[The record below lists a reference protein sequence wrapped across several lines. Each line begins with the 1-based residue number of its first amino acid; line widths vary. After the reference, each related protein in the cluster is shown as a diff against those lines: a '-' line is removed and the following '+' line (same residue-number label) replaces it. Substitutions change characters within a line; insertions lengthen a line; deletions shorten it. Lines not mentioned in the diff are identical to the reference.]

1 MKPFEL
7 LLYSMVVFGWSTSW
21 LPLRW
26 QLGVVAPEVS
36 LLWRFVIAATVMFVI
51 SIYLRQWLMF
61 HWRTHLRL
69 ALLGLCIF
77 STNFAFFY
85 HGGKGVASGLLAVV
99 FSSASLV
106 NVLMAAV
113 LGRSRPRI
121 AHLLAAMVGLTG
133 VVCLFWPELQ
143 LSNTALVSLALCLIG
158 TLFFCTGN
166 MVSAA
171 CQKRGIPVFASA
183 SWGMLYGACYLALFS
198 LISNHEFTIEPTVKY
213 VLGLVW
219 LALVSSVMT
228 FAAYLSLIGRIG
240 PSRAGY
246 ATVIFPVFA
255 LLISTVFE
263 SYTWSGLAFIGLGLV
278 ICGNVIMLRARA
290 CTGDG
295 DYPIAGAKA
304 VANSDT
310 VAPVVKM

>member
-7 LLYSMVVFGWSTSW
+7 LLYGMVVFGWSTSW
-21 LPLRW
+21 LPLKW

-36 LLWRFVIAATVMFVI
+36 LLWRFLIASIVMFIV
-51 SIYLRQWLMF
+51 SVCVRQSLKF
-61 HWRTHLRL
+61 DWRTHLQF

-99 FSSASLV
+99 FSSASMV
-106 NVLMAAV
+106 NVLMTAV
-113 LGRSRPRI
+113 LRRLWPRF
-121 AHLLAAMVGLTG
+121 AHVLAAGVGLTG
-133 VVCLFWPELQ
+133 VVCLFWKELQ
-143 LSNTALVSLALCLIG
+143 FSDTALTSLCLCLIG

-171 CQKRGIPVFASA
+171 CHRRGIPLFAST
-183 SWGMLYGACYLALFS
+183 SWGMFYGACYLALFS
-198 LISNHEFTIEPTVKY
+198 LICRHEFVVEPTMKY
-213 VLGLVW
+213 MLGLVW

-240 PSRAGY
+240 ASRAGY

-263 SYTWSGLAFIGLGLV
+263 SYSWNGLALVGLGLV

-290 CTGDG
+290 
-295 DYPIAGAKA
+295 
-304 VANSDT
+304 
-310 VAPVVKM
+310 

>member
-1 MKPFEL
+1 MRPFEL

-21 LPLRW
+21 LPLKW

-51 SIYLRQWLMF
+51 SIYLRQSLMF
-61 HWRTHLRL
+61 NWRTHLRL

-106 NVLMAAV
+106 NVLMIAV

-143 LSNTALVSLALCLIG
+143 LSNTALTSLALCLIG

-171 CQKRGIPVFASA
+171 CQKRGIPIFASA

-198 LISNHEFTIEPTVKY
+198 FISNHKFIIEPTAKY
-213 VLGLVW
+213 VLGLGW

-263 SYTWSGLAFIGLGLV
+263 SYTWSSLAFIGLGLV
-278 ICGNVIMLRARA
+278 IFGNVIMLRAR
-290 CTGDG
+290 
-295 DYPIAGAKA
+295 
-304 VANSDT
+304 S
-310 VAPVVKM
+310 

>member
-21 LPLRW
+21 LPLKW

-51 SIYLRQWLMF
+51 SIYLRQSLMF
-61 HWRTHLRL
+61 NWRTHLRL

-106 NVLMAAV
+106 NVVMTAV

-143 LSNTALVSLALCLIG
+143 LSNKALTSLALCLIG

-171 CQKRGIPVFASA
+171 CQKRGIPIFASA

-198 LISNHEFTIEPTVKY
+198 FVSNHEFTIEPTAKY

-255 LLISTVFE
+255 LLISTVLE

-290 CTGDG
+290 
-295 DYPIAGAKA
+295 
-304 VANSDT
+304 
-310 VAPVVKM
+310 

>member
-21 LPLRW
+21 LPLKW

-36 LLWRFVIAATVMFVI
+36 LLWRFVIAATVMVLI
-51 SIYLRQWLMF
+51 TIYLRQSLMF

-106 NVLMAAV
+106 NVLMTAV

-143 LSNTALVSLALCLIG
+143 LSNTALTSLALCLIG
-158 TLFFCTGN
+158 TLFFCSGN

-198 LISNHEFTIEPTVKY
+198 FISNHEFTIEPTAKY

-228 FAAYLSLIGRIG
+228 FAAYLSLIGRVG
-240 PSRAGY
+240 PNRAGY

-255 LLISTVFE
+255 LLISTIFE
-263 SYTWSGLAFIGLGLV
+263 SYTWSSLAFIGLGLV

-290 CTGDG
+290 
-295 DYPIAGAKA
+295 
-304 VANSDT
+304 
-310 VAPVVKM
+310 

>member
-1 MKPFEL
+1 
-7 LLYSMVVFGWSTSW
+7 
-21 LPLRW
+21 
-26 QLGVVAPEVS
+26 
-36 LLWRFVIAATVMFVI
+36 
-51 SIYLRQWLMF
+51 
-61 HWRTHLRL
+61 
-69 ALLGLCIF
+69 LGLCIF

-106 NVLMAAV
+106 NVLMTAV

-121 AHLLAAMVGLTG
+121 AHLLAATVGLTG
-133 VVCLFWPELQ
+133 VVCLFWPALQ
-143 LSNTALVSLALCLIG
+143 LSNTALTSLALCLIG

-198 LISNHEFTIEPTVKY
+198 LISNHEFTIEPTAKY

-240 PSRAGY
+240 PNRAGY

-263 SYTWSGLAFIGLGLV
+263 SYTWSSLALIGLGLV
-278 ICGNVIMLRARA
+278 ICGNVIMLRVR
-290 CTGDG
+290 T
-295 DYPIAGAKA
+295 
-304 VANSDT
+304 
-310 VAPVVKM
+310 

>member
-21 LPLRW
+21 LPLKW

-36 LLWRFVIAATVMFVI
+36 LLWRFVIAAAVMFFI
-51 SIYLRQWLMF
+51 SIYLRQSLMF
-61 HWRTHLRL
+61 NWRTHLRL

-106 NVLMAAV
+106 NVLMIAV

-143 LSNTALVSLALCLIG
+143 LSNTALTSLALCLIG

-171 CQKRGIPVFASA
+171 CQKRGIPIFASA

-198 LISNHEFTIEPTVKY
+198 FISNHEFTIEPTAKY

-290 CTGDG
+290 
-295 DYPIAGAKA
+295 
-304 VANSDT
+304 
-310 VAPVVKM
+310 

>member
-21 LPLRW
+21 LPLKW

-51 SIYLRQWLMF
+51 SIYLRQSLIF

-106 NVLMAAV
+106 NVLMIAV

-143 LSNTALVSLALCLIG
+143 LSNTALTSLALCLIG

-171 CQKRGIPVFASA
+171 CQKRGIPIFASA

-198 LISNHEFTIEPTVKY
+198 FISNHEFIIEPTAKY

-263 SYTWSGLAFIGLGLV
+263 SYTWSSLAFIGLGLV
-278 ICGNVIMLRARA
+278 ICGNVIMLRAR
-290 CTGDG
+290 
-295 DYPIAGAKA
+295 
-304 VANSDT
+304 S
-310 VAPVVKM
+310 

>member
-7 LLYSMVVFGWSTSW
+7 LMYSMVVFGWSTSW
-21 LPLRW
+21 LPLKW

-36 LLWRFVIAATVMFVI
+36 LLWRFMIAATVMFVI
-51 SIYLRQWLMF
+51 SIYLRQSLMF

-106 NVLMAAV
+106 NVLMIAV

-143 LSNTALVSLALCLIG
+143 LSNTALTSLALCLIG

-171 CQKRGIPVFASA
+171 CQKRGIPIFASA

-198 LISNHEFTIEPTVKY
+198 FISNHEFIIEPTAKY

-263 SYTWSGLAFIGLGLV
+263 SYTWSSLAFIGLGLV
-278 ICGNVIMLRARA
+278 IFGNVIMLRAR
-290 CTGDG
+290 
-295 DYPIAGAKA
+295 
-304 VANSDT
+304 S
-310 VAPVVKM
+310 

>member
-21 LPLRW
+21 LPLKW

-51 SIYLRQWLMF
+51 SIYLRQSLMF

-106 NVLMAAV
+106 NVLMTAV

-143 LSNTALVSLALCLIG
+143 LSNTALTSLALCLIG

-171 CQKRGIPVFASA
+171 CQKRGIPVLASA

-198 LISNHEFTIEPTVKY
+198 FISNHEFIIEPTAKY

-263 SYTWSGLAFIGLGLV
+263 SYTWSSLAFIGLGLV
-278 ICGNVIMLRARA
+278 ICGNVIMLRAR
-290 CTGDG
+290 
-295 DYPIAGAKA
+295 
-304 VANSDT
+304 S
-310 VAPVVKM
+310 

>member
-21 LPLRW
+21 LPLKW

-51 SIYLRQWLMF
+51 SIYLRQSLMF

-106 NVLMAAV
+106 NVLMTAV

-143 LSNTALVSLALCLIG
+143 LSNTALTSLALCLIG

-171 CQKRGIPVFASA
+171 CQKRGIPVLASA

-198 LISNHEFTIEPTVKY
+198 FISNHEFIIEPTAKY

-263 SYTWSGLAFIGLGLV
+263 SYTWSSLAFIGLGLV
-278 ICGNVIMLRARA
+278 IFGNVIMLRAR
-290 CTGDG
+290 
-295 DYPIAGAKA
+295 
-304 VANSDT
+304 S
-310 VAPVVKM
+310 

>member
-21 LPLRW
+21 LPLKW

-51 SIYLRQWLMF
+51 SIYLRQSLMF
-61 HWRTHLRL
+61 NWRTHLRL

-106 NVLMAAV
+106 NVVMTAV

-121 AHLLAAMVGLTG
+121 AHLFAAMVGLTG

-143 LSNTALVSLALCLIG
+143 LSNTALTSLALCLIG

-171 CQKRGIPVFASA
+171 CQKRGIPIFASA

-198 LISNHEFTIEPTVKY
+198 FISNHEFIIEPTAKY

-278 ICGNVIMLRARA
+278 ICGNVIMLHARA
-290 CTGDG
+290 
-295 DYPIAGAKA
+295 
-304 VANSDT
+304 
-310 VAPVVKM
+310 

>member
-1 MKPFEL
+1 
-7 LLYSMVVFGWSTSW
+7 
-21 LPLRW
+21 
-26 QLGVVAPEVS
+26 
-36 LLWRFVIAATVMFVI
+36 MFVI
-51 SIYLRQWLMF
+51 SIYLRQSLIF

-77 STNFAFFY
+77 STNFALFY

-106 NVLMAAV
+106 NVVMTAV

-121 AHLLAAMVGLTG
+121 AHLFAAMVGLTG

-143 LSNTALVSLALCLIG
+143 LSNTALTSLALCLIG

-171 CQKRGIPVFASA
+171 CQKRGIPIFASA

-198 LISNHEFTIEPTVKY
+198 FISNHEFTIELTAKY

-228 FAAYLSLIGRIG
+228 FASYLSLIGRIG

-263 SYTWSGLAFIGLGLV
+263 SYTWSSLAFIGLGLV
-278 ICGNVIMLRARA
+278 IFGNVIMLRAR
-290 CTGDG
+290 
-295 DYPIAGAKA
+295 
-304 VANSDT
+304 S
-310 VAPVVKM
+310 

>member
-21 LPLRW
+21 LPLKW

-51 SIYLRQWLMF
+51 SIYLRQSLIF

-106 NVLMAAV
+106 NVLMTAV

-143 LSNTALVSLALCLIG
+143 LSNTALTSLALCLIG

-171 CQKRGIPVFASA
+171 CQKRGIPVLASA
-183 SWGMLYGACYLALFS
+183 SWGMFYGACYLALFS
-198 LISNHEFTIEPTVKY
+198 FISNHEFTIEPTAKY

-240 PSRAGY
+240 PNRAGY
-246 ATVIFPVFA
+246 VTVIFPVFA
-255 LLISTVFE
+255 LLISTIFE
-263 SYTWSGLAFIGLGLV
+263 SYSWSSLAFIGLGLV
-278 ICGNVIMLRARA
+278 ICGNAIMLRARA
-290 CTGDG
+290 
-295 DYPIAGAKA
+295 
-304 VANSDT
+304 
-310 VAPVVKM
+310 

>member
-21 LPLRW
+21 LPLKW

-51 SIYLRQWLMF
+51 SIYLRQSLLF
-61 HWRTHLRL
+61 NWRTHLRL

-106 NVLMAAV
+106 NVLMTAV

-143 LSNTALVSLALCLIG
+143 LSNTALTSLALCLIG

-171 CQKRGIPVFASA
+171 CQKRGIPVLASA

-198 LISNHEFTIEPTVKY
+198 FISNHEFTIEPTAKY

-263 SYTWSGLAFIGLGLV
+263 SYTWSSLAFIGLGLV
-278 ICGNVIMLRARA
+278 IFGNVIMLRAR
-290 CTGDG
+290 
-295 DYPIAGAKA
+295 
-304 VANSDT
+304 S
-310 VAPVVKM
+310 

>member
-21 LPLRW
+21 LPLKW

-51 SIYLRQWLMF
+51 SIYLRQSLMF

-106 NVLMAAV
+106 NVLMTAV

-143 LSNTALVSLALCLIG
+143 LSNTALTSLALCLIG

-171 CQKRGIPVFASA
+171 CQKRGIPVLASA

-198 LISNHEFTIEPTVKY
+198 FISNHEFIIEPTAKY

-263 SYTWSGLAFIGLGLV
+263 SYTWSSPAFIGLGLV
-278 ICGNVIMLRARA
+278 ICGNVIMLRAR
-290 CTGDG
+290 
-295 DYPIAGAKA
+295 
-304 VANSDT
+304 S
-310 VAPVVKM
+310 

>member
-21 LPLRW
+21 LPLKW

-51 SIYLRQWLMF
+51 SIYLRQSLMF
-61 HWRTHLRL
+61 NWRTHLRL
-69 ALLGLCIF
+69 ALLWLCIF

-106 NVLMAAV
+106 NVLMTAV

-121 AHLLAAMVGLTG
+121 TDLLAAMVGLTG

-143 LSNTALVSLALCLIG
+143 LSNTALTSLALCLIG

-171 CQKRGIPVFASA
+171 CQKRGIPIFASA

-198 LISNHEFTIEPTVKY
+198 FISNHEFIIEPTAKY

-278 ICGNVIMLRARA
+278 ICGNVIMLRAR
-290 CTGDG
+290 
-295 DYPIAGAKA
+295 
-304 VANSDT
+304 V
-310 VAPVVKM
+310 

>member
-21 LPLRW
+21 LPLKW

-51 SIYLRQWLMF
+51 SIYLRQSLMF

-106 NVLMAAV
+106 NVVMTAV

-121 AHLLAAMVGLTG
+121 AHLFAAMVGLTG

-143 LSNTALVSLALCLIG
+143 LSNTALTSLALCLIG

-171 CQKRGIPVFASA
+171 CQKRGIPIFASA

-198 LISNHEFTIEPTVKY
+198 FISNHEFTIEPTAKY

-263 SYTWSGLAFIGLGLV
+263 SYTWSSLAFIGLGLV

-290 CTGDG
+290 
-295 DYPIAGAKA
+295 
-304 VANSDT
+304 
-310 VAPVVKM
+310 

>member
-21 LPLRW
+21 LPLKW
-26 QLGVVAPEVS
+26 QLDVVAPEVS

-51 SIYLRQWLMF
+51 SIYLRQSLMF

-143 LSNTALVSLALCLIG
+143 LSNTALTSLALCLIG

-171 CQKRGIPVFASA
+171 CQKRGMPIFALA

-198 LISNHEFTIEPTVKY
+198 LISNHEFTIEPTAKY

-263 SYTWSGLAFIGLGLV
+263 SYTWSGLAFVGLGLV
-278 ICGNVIMLRARA
+278 ICGNVIMVRARA
-290 CTGDG
+290 
-295 DYPIAGAKA
+295 
-304 VANSDT
+304 
-310 VAPVVKM
+310 

>member
-21 LPLRW
+21 LPLKW

-51 SIYLRQWLMF
+51 SIYLRQSLMF

-106 NVLMAAV
+106 NVLMTAV

-143 LSNTALVSLALCLIG
+143 LSNTALTSLALCLIG

-171 CQKRGIPVFASA
+171 CQKCGIPVFASA
-183 SWGMLYGACYLALFS
+183 SWGMLYGACFLALFS
-198 LISNHEFTIEPTVKY
+198 FVSNHEFTIEPTAKY

-246 ATVIFPVFA
+246 ATVIFPIFA
-255 LLISTVFE
+255 LLISTVLE

-278 ICGNVIMLRARA
+278 ICGNMIMLRARA
-290 CTGDG
+290 
-295 DYPIAGAKA
+295 
-304 VANSDT
+304 
-310 VAPVVKM
+310 

>member
-21 LPLRW
+21 LPLKW

-36 LLWRFVIAATVMFVI
+36 LLWRFVIAASVMFVI
-51 SIYLRQWLMF
+51 SIYLRQSLMF
-61 HWRTHLRL
+61 NWRTHLRL

-106 NVLMAAV
+106 NVLMTAV
-113 LGRSRPRI
+113 LGRSWPRI

-143 LSNTALVSLALCLIG
+143 LSNTALTSLALCLIG

-183 SWGMLYGACYLALFS
+183 SWGMLYGACYLAWFS
-198 LISNHEFTIEPTVKY
+198 FISNHEFTIEPTAKY

-263 SYTWSGLAFIGLGLV
+263 SYAWSSLAFIGLGLV

-290 CTGDG
+290 
-295 DYPIAGAKA
+295 
-304 VANSDT
+304 
-310 VAPVVKM
+310 

>member
-21 LPLRW
+21 LPLKW

-36 LLWRFVIAATVMFVI
+36 LLWRFVIAATVMLVI
-51 SIYLRQWLMF
+51 SIYLRQSLIF

-106 NVLMAAV
+106 NVLMTAV

-143 LSNTALVSLALCLIG
+143 LSNTALTSLALCLIG

-171 CQKRGIPVFASA
+171 CQKRGIPVLASA

-198 LISNHEFTIEPTVKY
+198 FISNHEFIIEPTAKY

-263 SYTWSGLAFIGLGLV
+263 SYTWSRLAFIGLGLV
-278 ICGNVIMLRARA
+278 ICGNVIMLRAR
-290 CTGDG
+290 
-295 DYPIAGAKA
+295 
-304 VANSDT
+304 S
-310 VAPVVKM
+310 

>member
-1 MKPFEL
+1 MRPFEL
-7 LLYSMVVFGWSTSW
+7 LLYVMVVFGWSTSW
-21 LPLRW
+21 LPLKW

-36 LLWRFVIAATVMFVI
+36 LVWRFLIAATVMFII
-51 SIYLRQWLMF
+51 SMYLRQSLIF
-61 HWRTHLRL
+61 DWRTHLRL

-99 FSSASLV
+99 FSSASMI
-106 NVLMAAV
+106 NVVMTAI
-113 LGRSRPRI
+113 LGRSPPQT
-121 AHLLAAMVGLTG
+121 AHLFAAMIGITG

-143 LSNTALVSLALCLIG
+143 LSNTALTSLALCFVG

-171 CQKRGIPVFASA
+171 CQKRDIPVFASA
-183 SWGMLYGACYLALFS
+183 SWGMLYGALYLAIFS
-198 LISNHEFTIEPTVKY
+198 FVINHEFIIEPTSKY
-213 VLGLVW
+213 LFGLVW

-228 FAAYLSLIGRIG
+228 FASYLSLIGRIG

-255 LLISTVFE
+255 LLISTFFE
-263 SYTWSGLAFIGLGLV
+263 SYTWSNLAFIGLGLV
-278 ICGNVIMLRARA
+278 ICGNVIMLQAR
-290 CTGDG
+290 
-295 DYPIAGAKA
+295 
-304 VANSDT
+304 V
-310 VAPVVKM
+310 

>member
-21 LPLRW
+21 LPLKW

-51 SIYLRQWLMF
+51 SIYLRQSLIF

-106 NVLMAAV
+106 NVLMIAV

-143 LSNTALVSLALCLIG
+143 LSNTALTSLALCLIG

-171 CQKRGIPVFASA
+171 CQKRGIPIFASA

-198 LISNHEFTIEPTVKY
+198 FISNHEFIIEPTAKY

-263 SYTWSGLAFIGLGLV
+263 SYTWSSLAFIGLGLV
-278 ICGNVIMLRARA
+278 IFGNVIMLRAR
-290 CTGDG
+290 
-295 DYPIAGAKA
+295 
-304 VANSDT
+304 S
-310 VAPVVKM
+310 

>member
-21 LPLRW
+21 LPLKW

-51 SIYLRQWLMF
+51 SIYLRQSLIF

-106 NVLMAAV
+106 NVVMTAV

-121 AHLLAAMVGLTG
+121 AHLFAAMVGLTG

-143 LSNTALVSLALCLIG
+143 LSNTALTSLALCLIG

-171 CQKRGIPVFASA
+171 CQKRGIPIFASA

-198 LISNHEFTIEPTVKY
+198 FISNHEFTIEPTAKY

-263 SYTWSGLAFIGLGLV
+263 SYTWSSLAFIGLGLV
-278 ICGNVIMLRARA
+278 ICGNVIMLRAR
-290 CTGDG
+290 
-295 DYPIAGAKA
+295 
-304 VANSDT
+304 S
-310 VAPVVKM
+310 

>member
-21 LPLRW
+21 LPLKW

-51 SIYLRQWLMF
+51 SIYLRQSLIF

-106 NVLMAAV
+106 NVLMIAV

-143 LSNTALVSLALCLIG
+143 LSNTALTSLALCLIG

-171 CQKRGIPVFASA
+171 CQKCGIPIFAST

-198 LISNHEFTIEPTVKY
+198 FISNHDFIIEPTAKY

-263 SYTWSGLAFIGLGLV
+263 SYTWSSLAFIGLGLV
-278 ICGNVIMLRARA
+278 IFGNVIMLRAR
-290 CTGDG
+290 
-295 DYPIAGAKA
+295 
-304 VANSDT
+304 S
-310 VAPVVKM
+310 

>member
-21 LPLRW
+21 LPLKW

-51 SIYLRQWLMF
+51 SIFLRQSLMF

-106 NVLMAAV
+106 NVLMTAV

-121 AHLLAAMVGLTG
+121 AHLLAAIVGLTG

-143 LSNTALVSLALCLIG
+143 LSNTALTSLALCLIG

-171 CQKRGIPVFASA
+171 CQKRDIPIFAST

-198 LISNHEFTIEPTVKY
+198 FISNNEFTIEPTAKY

-246 ATVIFPVFA
+246 ATVMFPVFA
-255 LLISTVFE
+255 LLISTVYE
-263 SYTWSGLAFIGLGLV
+263 SYTWSSLAFIGLGLV
-278 ICGNVIMLRARA
+278 ICGNMIMLRAR
-290 CTGDG
+290 
-295 DYPIAGAKA
+295 
-304 VANSDT
+304 S
-310 VAPVVKM
+310 

>member
-21 LPLRW
+21 LPLKW

-36 LLWRFVIAATVMFVI
+36 LLWRFMIAATVMFVI
-51 SIYLRQWLMF
+51 SIYLRQSLMF
-61 HWRTHLRL
+61 NWRTHLRL

-106 NVLMAAV
+106 NVLMIAV

-143 LSNTALVSLALCLIG
+143 LSNTALTSLALCLIG

-171 CQKRGIPVFASA
+171 CQKRGIPIFASA

-198 LISNHEFTIEPTVKY
+198 FISNHEFIIEPTAKY

-263 SYTWSGLAFIGLGLV
+263 SYTWSSLAFIGLGLV
-278 ICGNVIMLRARA
+278 IFGNVIMLRAR
-290 CTGDG
+290 
-295 DYPIAGAKA
+295 
-304 VANSDT
+304 S
-310 VAPVVKM
+310 

>member
-21 LPLRW
+21 LPLKW

-36 LLWRFVIAATVMFVI
+36 LLWRFMIAATVMFVI
-51 SIYLRQWLMF
+51 STYLRQSLIF

-106 NVLMAAV
+106 NVLMIAV

-143 LSNTALVSLALCLIG
+143 LSNTALTSLALCLIG

-171 CQKRGIPVFASA
+171 CQKRGIPIFASA

-198 LISNHEFTIEPTVKY
+198 FISNHEFIIEPTAKY

-263 SYTWSGLAFIGLGLV
+263 SYTWSSLAFIGLGLV
-278 ICGNVIMLRARA
+278 ILGNVIMLRAR
-290 CTGDG
+290 
-295 DYPIAGAKA
+295 
-304 VANSDT
+304 S
-310 VAPVVKM
+310 

>member
-21 LPLRW
+21 LPLKW

-51 SIYLRQWLMF
+51 SIYLRQSLMIN
-61 HWRTHLRL
+61 WRTHLRL

-106 NVLMAAV
+106 NVLMIAV

-143 LSNTALVSLALCLIG
+143 LSNTALTSLALCLIG

-171 CQKRGIPVFASA
+171 CQKRGIPIFASA

-198 LISNHEFTIEPTVKY
+198 FISNHDFIIEPTAKY

-263 SYTWSGLAFIGLGLV
+263 SYTWSSLAFIGLGLV
-278 ICGNVIMLRARA
+278 IFGNVIMLRAR
-290 CTGDG
+290 
-295 DYPIAGAKA
+295 
-304 VANSDT
+304 S
-310 VAPVVKM
+310 

>member
-21 LPLRW
+21 LPLKW

-51 SIYLRQWLMF
+51 SIYLRQSLIF

-106 NVLMAAV
+106 NVVMTAV

-121 AHLLAAMVGLTG
+121 AHLFAAMVGLTG
-133 VVCLFWPELQ
+133 VVCLFWQELQ
-143 LSNTALVSLALCLIG
+143 LTETALTSLGLCLIG
-158 TLFFCTGN
+158 TLFFCAGN
-166 MVSAA
+166 MVSVT
-171 CQKRGIPVFASA
+171 CQKRGIPIFTSA

-198 LISNHEFTIEPTVKY
+198 FISNHAFTVEPTAKY

-290 CTGDG
+290 
-295 DYPIAGAKA
+295 
-304 VANSDT
+304 
-310 VAPVVKM
+310 